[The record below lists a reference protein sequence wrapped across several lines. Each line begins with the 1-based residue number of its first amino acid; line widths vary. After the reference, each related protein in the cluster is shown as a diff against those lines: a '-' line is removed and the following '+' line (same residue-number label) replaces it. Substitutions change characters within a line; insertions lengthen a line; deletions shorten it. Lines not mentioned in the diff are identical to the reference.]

1 MTYCGRFYRR
11 LEALAG
17 VLCLLLATT
26 SIATAKAQV
35 FAVFPL
41 RSTSELATTA
51 AGISQELAD
60 RLAQAQGYDA
70 QLVQNSSGNPADAAA
85 GVGAEFY
92 VTGQVLGDASGYRII
107 LVTFGVASNHEIS
120 NITVT
125 SKDGHLPAEV
135 TVAAVLKSTGQMA
148 QGASGPRKLV
158 LVPFEEPNGK
168 DVALEFA
175 TTEFIKK
182 LAAKGVTVMQGTV
195 MDHVQAATNVS
206 AVCKQ
211 YGATGVLLGSV
222 THEQRPI
229 LFDGVPT
236 TATINVSELDC
247 DGKMLWHG
255 SGSSNSVHQG
265 ANPAAAISL
274 VVSNALDMIINQ
286 FGTGGSA
293 TSGPI

>member
-1 MTYCGRFYRR
+1 MAYRARFYHR
-11 LEALAG
+11 LEALAA

-41 RSTSELATTA
+41 RSTAELGTTA
-51 AGISQELAD
+51 AGITQELTD

-85 GVGAEFY
+85 DVGAEFY

-107 LVTFGVASNHEIS
+107 LATFQVASNREIS
-120 NITVT
+120 NITVV

-135 TVAAVLKSTGQMA
+135 TVAAVLKSTGETG
-148 QGASGPRKLV
+148 QGSSGPRKLV

-182 LAAKGVTVMQGTV
+182 LAAKGVTVMQGAV

-211 YGATGVLLGSV
+211 YDATGVLVGSV
-222 THEQRPI
+222 THEQHAVF
-229 LFDGVPT
+229 FDGVPT
-236 TATINVSELDC
+236 TATVNVSELDC

-255 SGSSNSVHQG
+255 SGSSNTVHQG

-274 VVSNALDMIINQ
+274 VISDALDMIVNQ
-286 FGTGGSA
+286 FGAGGLP

>member
-1 MTYCGRFYRR
+1 MAYRARFCRR

-26 SIATAKAQV
+26 SIAMAKAQV

-41 RSTSELATTA
+41 RSTAELATTA
-51 AGISQELAD
+51 ASITQELAD

-107 LVTFGVASNHEIS
+107 LATFQVASNHEIS
-120 NITVT
+120 NITVV
-125 SKDGHLPAEV
+125 SKDGHLPVEV
-135 TVAAVLKSTGQMA
+135 TVAAVLKSTGETA
-148 QGASGPRKLV
+148 QGPSLRKLV

-182 LAAKGVTVMQGTV
+182 LAAKGVTVMQGAV

-211 YGATGVLLGSV
+211 YGATGVFVGSI
-222 THEQRPI
+222 THEQHPI
-229 LFDGVPT
+229 FLDGVPT
-236 TATINVSELDC
+236 TAAVNVSELDC

-255 SGSSNSVHQG
+255 SGSSNTVHQG

-274 VVSNALDMIINQ
+274 VISNALDMIVNQ
-286 FGTGGSA
+286 FGAGSSP